1 MRTYRTVLSIAGSD
15 SIGGAGIQADLKT
28 FSALGVYG
36 MTAITALTA
45 QNTQSVLHIM
55 PASEQNLRL
64 QLDAVFTDVVPDA
77 VKIGM
82 LHNEA
87 LIEVV
92 IKAIDR
98 YRPRNIVLDPV
109 MISTSG
115 CALLSPTSVD
125 LLKNELM
132 PRCNIVTPN
141 LLEAQALA
149 GHKIT
154 DIRSLYAAGEELT
167 KLCAAV
173 LIKGGHS
180 EGNDVSDYLFE
191 VGKECPECY
200 TIRRVETV
208 NTHGTG
214 CTLSSAIAANLALG
228 YDLHT
233 SVARAKDYISKAIS
247 EGADV
252 AFGLNNGPVN
262 HLFAPE
268 PLHKFEKYENQ
279 D

>member
-55 PASEQNLRL
+55 PASEQNLQL

-167 KLCAAV
+167 KMCAAV

-191 VGKECPECY
+191 IGKECPECY
-200 TIRRVETV
+200 TIRRVDTV

-233 SVARAKDYISKAIS
+233 SVARAKDYISKAILA
-247 EGADV
+247 GADV

-268 PLHKFEKYENQ
+268 PLHKFEKI
-279 D
+279 

>member
-64 QLDAVFTDVVPDA
+64 QLEAVFTDVVPDA

-87 LIEVV
+87 LIAVV

-154 DIRSLYAAGEELT
+154 DIQSLYAAGEELT

-200 TIRRVETV
+200 TIRRVDTV

-268 PLHKFEKYENQ
+268 PLHKFEKI
-279 D
+279 

>member
-45 QNTQSVLHIM
+45 QNTQRVLDIM
-55 PASEQNLRL
+55 PATEQNLRL
-64 QLDAVFTDVVPDA
+64 QLDAVFSDVVPDA

-98 YRPRNIVLDPV
+98 YNPRNIVLDPV

-115 CALLSPTSVD
+115 CALLSPSSVD
-125 LLKNELM
+125 LLKSELM
-132 PRCNIVTPN
+132 PRCDIATPN

-149 GHKIT
+149 GQKIT
-154 DIRSLYAAGEELT
+154 DIPSLYATGEELT
-167 KLCAAV
+167 KLCGSV

-191 VGKECPECY
+191 SGKEQPECY
-200 TIRRVETV
+200 TIQRVDTV

-228 YDLHT
+228 YDLKR
-233 SVARAKDYISKAIS
+233 SVARAKDYISKAILA
-247 EGADV
+247 GADV
-252 AFGLNNGPVN
+252 TFGLNNGPVN

-268 PLHKFEKYENQ
+268 PLHKFDKL
-279 D
+279 

>member
-64 QLDAVFTDVVPDA
+64 QLEAVFTDVVPDA

-87 LIEVV
+87 LIDVV
-92 IKAIDR
+92 IKAIDC

-268 PLHKFEKYENQ
+268 PLHKFEKI
-279 D
+279 

>member
-55 PASEQNLRL
+55 PASEQNLQL

-92 IKAIDR
+92 INAIDR

-200 TIRRVETV
+200 TIRRVDTV

-268 PLHKFEKYENQ
+268 PLHKFEKI
-279 D
+279 

>member
-55 PASEQNLRL
+55 PASEQNLQL

-87 LIEVV
+87 LIDVV
-92 IKAIDR
+92 IKAIDC

-115 CALLSPTSVD
+115 CALLSSTSVD

-154 DIRSLYAAGEELT
+154 DIQSLYAAGEELT

-200 TIRRVETV
+200 TIRRVDTV

-268 PLHKFEKYENQ
+268 PLHKFEKI
-279 D
+279 

>member
-55 PASEQNLRL
+55 PASEQNLQL

-98 YRPRNIVLDPV
+98 YCPRNIVLDPV

-200 TIRRVETV
+200 TIRRVDTV

-268 PLHKFEKYENQ
+268 PLHKFEKI
-279 D
+279 

>member
-55 PASEQNLRL
+55 PASEQNLQL

-92 IKAIDR
+92 INAIDR

-191 VGKECPECY
+191 VGKECAECY
-200 TIRRVETV
+200 TIRRVDTV

-228 YDLHT
+228 YDMHK

-268 PLHKFEKYENQ
+268 PLHKFEKI
-279 D
+279 

>member
-55 PASEQNLRL
+55 PASEQNLQL

-180 EGNDVSDYLFE
+180 EGNEVSDYLFE

-200 TIRRVETV
+200 TIRRVDTV

-228 YDLHT
+228 YDLHK

-268 PLHKFEKYENQ
+268 PLHKFEKI
-279 D
+279 

>member
-55 PASEQNLRL
+55 PASEQNLQL

-87 LIEVV
+87 LIDVV

-154 DIRSLYAAGEELT
+154 DIQSLYAAGEELT

>member
-55 PASEQNLRL
+55 PASEQNLQL

-87 LIEVV
+87 LIDVV

-98 YRPRNIVLDPV
+98 YCPRNIVLDPV

-180 EGNDVSDYLFE
+180 EGNKVSDYLFE

-268 PLHKFEKYENQ
+268 PLHKFEKI
-279 D
+279 

>member
-55 PASEQNLRL
+55 PASEQNLQL

-87 LIEVV
+87 LIDVV

-268 PLHKFEKYENQ
+268 PLHKFEKI
-279 D
+279 

>member
-45 QNTQSVLHIM
+45 QNNQRVLDIM
-55 PASEQNLRL
+55 PATEQNLRL
-64 QLDAVFTDVVPDA
+64 QLDAVFSDVVPDA

-82 LHNEA
+82 LHYEA

-98 YRPRNIVLDPV
+98 YNPRNIVLDPV

-115 CALLSPTSVD
+115 CALLSPSSVD
-125 LLKNELM
+125 LLKSELM
-132 PRCNIVTPN
+132 PRCDIATPN

-149 GHKIT
+149 GQKIT
-154 DIRSLYAAGEELT
+154 DIPSLYAIGVELT
-167 KLCAAV
+167 KLCGSV

-180 EGNDVSDYLFE
+180 EGNNVSDYLFE
-191 VGKECPECY
+191 VGKEHPECY
-200 TIRRVETV
+200 TTQRVDTV

-228 YDLHT
+228 YDMPQ
-233 SVARAKDYISKAIS
+233 SVARAKDYISKAILA
-247 EGADV
+247 GADV
-252 AFGLNNGPVN
+252 TFGLNNGPVN

-268 PLHKFEKYENQ
+268 PLHKFDKL
-279 D
+279 

>member
-55 PASEQNLRL
+55 PASEQNLQL

-200 TIRRVETV
+200 TIRRVDTV

-228 YDLHT
+228 YDLHK

-268 PLHKFEKYENQ
+268 PLHKFEKI
-279 D
+279 

>member
-55 PASEQNLRL
+55 PASEQNLQL

-77 VKIGM
+77 VKIDM

-87 LIEVV
+87 LIDVV

-154 DIRSLYAAGEELT
+154 DIQSLYAAGEELT

-200 TIRRVETV
+200 TIRRVDTV

-268 PLHKFEKYENQ
+268 PLHKFEKYENN

>member
-87 LIEVV
+87 LIDVV

-167 KLCAAV
+167 KMCAAV

-180 EGNDVSDYLFE
+180 EGNNVSDYLFE

-268 PLHKFEKYENQ
+268 PLHKFEKI
-279 D
+279 

>member
-15 SIGGAGIQADLKT
+15 SIGGAVVPADLKT
-28 FSALGVYG
+28 FAALGVYG

-55 PASEQNLRL
+55 PASEQNLQL

-141 LLEAQALA
+141 LLEAQALV

-191 VGKECPECY
+191 IGKECPECY
-200 TIRRVETV
+200 TIRRVDTV

-268 PLHKFEKYENQ
+268 PLHKFEKI
-279 D
+279 

>member
-55 PASEQNLRL
+55 PASEQNLQL

-87 LIEVV
+87 LIDVV

-98 YRPRNIVLDPV
+98 YRPRSIVLDPV

-141 LLEAQALA
+141 LLEAQVLA

-200 TIRRVETV
+200 TIRRVDTV

-228 YDLHT
+228 YDLYT

-268 PLHKFEKYENQ
+268 PLHKFEKI
-279 D
+279 

>member
-55 PASEQNLRL
+55 PASEQNLQL

-200 TIRRVETV
+200 TIRRVDTV

>member
-55 PASEQNLRL
+55 PASEQNLQL

-191 VGKECPECY
+191 IGKECPECY
-200 TIRRVETV
+200 TIRRVDTV

-233 SVARAKDYISKAIS
+233 SVARAKNYISKAIS

>member
-92 IKAIDR
+92 INAIDR

-200 TIRRVETV
+200 TIRRVDTV

-268 PLHKFEKYENQ
+268 PLHKFEKYENN

>member
-55 PASEQNLRL
+55 PASEQNLQL

-92 IKAIDR
+92 INAIDR

-125 LLKNELM
+125 LLKNELI

-191 VGKECPECY
+191 VGKECAECY
-200 TIRRVETV
+200 TIRRVDTV

-228 YDLHT
+228 YDMHK

-268 PLHKFEKYENQ
+268 PLHKFEKI
-279 D
+279 

>member
-64 QLDAVFTDVVPDA
+64 QLEAVFTDVVPDA

-87 LIEVV
+87 LIDVV
-92 IKAIDR
+92 IKAIDC

-191 VGKECPECY
+191 IGKECPECY
-200 TIRRVETV
+200 TIRRVDTV

-228 YDLHT
+228 YDLHK

-268 PLHKFEKYENQ
+268 PLHKFEKI
-279 D
+279 

>member
-87 LIEVV
+87 LIDVV

-154 DIRSLYAAGEELT
+154 DIQSLYAAGEELT

-268 PLHKFEKYENQ
+268 PLHKFEKI
-279 D
+279 

>member
-55 PASEQNLRL
+55 PASEQNLQL

-87 LIEVV
+87 LIDVV

-191 VGKECPECY
+191 VGKECPVCY
-200 TIRRVETV
+200 TIKRVDTV

-268 PLHKFEKYENQ
+268 PLHKFEKI
-279 D
+279 

>member
-87 LIEVV
+87 LIDVV

-154 DIRSLYAAGEELT
+154 DIQSLYAAGEELT

-191 VGKECPECY
+191 IGKECPECY
-200 TIRRVETV
+200 TIRRVDTV

-268 PLHKFEKYENQ
+268 PLHKFGKI
-279 D
+279 

>member
-55 PASEQNLRL
+55 PASEQNLQL

-132 PRCNIVTPN
+132 PRCDIVTPN

-200 TIRRVETV
+200 TIRRVDTV

-268 PLHKFEKYENQ
+268 PLHKFEKI
-279 D
+279 

>member
-191 VGKECPECY
+191 VGKECPVCY
-200 TIRRVETV
+200 TIKRVDTV

-247 EGADV
+247 KGADV

-268 PLHKFEKYENQ
+268 PLHKFEKL
-279 D
+279 

>member
-45 QNTQSVLHIM
+45 QNTQRVLDIM
-55 PASEQNLRL
+55 PATEQNLRL
-64 QLDAVFTDVVPDA
+64 QLDAVFSDVVPDA

-98 YRPRNIVLDPV
+98 YNPRNIVLDPV

-115 CALLSPTSVD
+115 CALLSPSSVD
-125 LLKNELM
+125 LLKSELM
-132 PRCNIVTPN
+132 PRCDIATPN

-149 GHKIT
+149 GQKIT
-154 DIRSLYAAGEELT
+154 DIPSLYATGEELT
-167 KLCAAV
+167 KLCGSV

-191 VGKECPECY
+191 VGKEHPECY
-200 TIRRVETV
+200 TIQRVDTV

-228 YDLHT
+228 YDLKR
-233 SVARAKDYISKAIS
+233 SVARAKDYISKAILA
-247 EGADV
+247 GADV
-252 AFGLNNGPVN
+252 TFGLNNGPVN

-268 PLHKFEKYENQ
+268 PLHKFDKL
-279 D
+279 

>member
-15 SIGGAGIQADLKT
+15 SIGGAGMQADLKT

-55 PASEQNLRL
+55 PASEQNLQL

-191 VGKECPECY
+191 VGKECPVCY
-200 TIRRVETV
+200 TIKRVDTV

-268 PLHKFEKYENQ
+268 PLHKFEKI
-279 D
+279 

>member
-132 PRCNIVTPN
+132 PRCDIVTPN

-154 DIRSLYAAGEELT
+154 DIQSLYAAGEELT

-191 VGKECPECY
+191 IGKECPECY
-200 TIRRVETV
+200 TIRRVDTV

>member
-87 LIEVV
+87 LIDVV

-180 EGNDVSDYLFE
+180 EGNNVSDYLFE

>member
-98 YRPRNIVLDPV
+98 YCPRNIVLDPV

-154 DIRSLYAAGEELT
+154 DIQSLYAAGEELT

>member
-55 PASEQNLRL
+55 PASEQNLQL

-191 VGKECPECY
+191 IGKECPECY
-200 TIRRVETV
+200 TIRRVDTV

-228 YDLHT
+228 YDLHK

-268 PLHKFEKYENQ
+268 PLHKFEKI
-279 D
+279 

>member
-154 DIRSLYAAGEELT
+154 DIQSLYAAGEELT

-228 YDLHT
+228 YDMHT

>member
-1 MRTYRTVLSIAGSD
+1 MRTYRTVLSIAGAD
-15 SIGGAGIQADLKT
+15 SIGGAGIHADLKT

-191 VGKECPECY
+191 VGKECPVCY
-200 TIRRVETV
+200 TIKRVDTV

-268 PLHKFEKYENQ
+268 PLHKFEKL
-279 D
+279 

>member
-87 LIEVV
+87 LIDVV

-268 PLHKFEKYENQ
+268 PLHKFEKI
-279 D
+279 

>member
-55 PASEQNLRL
+55 PASEQNLQL

-149 GHKIT
+149 GHEIT
-154 DIRSLYAAGEELT
+154 DIRSLYATGEELT

-200 TIRRVETV
+200 TIKRVDTV

-268 PLHKFEKYENQ
+268 PLHKFEKI
-279 D
+279 

>member
-55 PASEQNLRL
+55 PASEQNLQL

-191 VGKECPECY
+191 IGKECPECY
-200 TIRRVETV
+200 TIRRVDTV

-228 YDLHT
+228 YDLHR

-268 PLHKFEKYENQ
+268 PLHKFEKI
-279 D
+279 

>member
-64 QLDAVFTDVVPDA
+64 QLEAVFTDVVPDA

-87 LIEVV
+87 LIDVV

-200 TIRRVETV
+200 TIRRVDTV

-228 YDLHT
+228 YDLHK